1 MTNDFAT
8 TVRVS
13 LFLCAAAASGA
24 AGAQSSQPPHA
35 GTGTTITGVVYDSI
49 GRRPLADASI
59 QFVSSGG
66 GPRASTYSQA

>member
-1 MTNDFAT
+1 MLRTRGWIVNRAYSLSTKTLALLAT
-8 TVRVS
+8 LACSGRAQRSDSPS
-13 LFLCAAAASGA
+13 LS
-24 AGAQSSQPPHA
+24 
-35 GTGTTITGVVYDSI
+35 GVVYDSI